1 MPKIASFMALV
12 MVFCGL
18 MIIYQAWLIAYKE
31 RLDLLNGYQPG
42 RLSADKRSYFARG
55 MGQGLALIGGGLA
68 LTGLGLLLT
77 QSLWSWAFFIL
88 GFVLGLAWVIRT
100 NQRYHGLF

>member
-18 MIIYQAWLIAYKE
+18 MITYQAWQIAYKE
-31 RLDLLNGYQPG
+31 RLDLVNGYQPG
-42 RLSADKRSYFARG
+42 HLTGKDRTNFARG

-100 NQRYHGLF
+100 NRRYHGLF